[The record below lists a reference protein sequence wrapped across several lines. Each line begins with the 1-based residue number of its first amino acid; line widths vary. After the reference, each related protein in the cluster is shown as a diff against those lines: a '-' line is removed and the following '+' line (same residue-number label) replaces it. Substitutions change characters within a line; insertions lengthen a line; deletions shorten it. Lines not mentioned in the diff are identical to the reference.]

1 MPFRHPLEAA
11 LQARSL
17 AVTTGHPVVAGFGPG
32 AAVLQKS
39 VLGAPYASPLTAV
52 REYLTIV
59 GGLLAGQ
66 AVEHQGEYF
75 SCRINMGWQP
85 GPPVELGLGVLRP
98 AMARLAGELADVAI
112 TWLTPAGYLRDV
124 IVPALREGARAAGRP
139 VPRLAAIVPVALS
152 APDRDPADLVLAAN
166 SGHLSMPHYQ
176 DMLRRSGIEVDP
188 GQPRRDG
195 QGRGREQRLCQRRP
209 RRVAGGAAGVSDGR
223 GGRDRAEHHRGLP
236 AVRPAR
242 RAGRAG
248 NDPEGG
254 RGVNPRPFEY
264 QGVPELGISRML
276 LVVTG
281 SVSAADLPFWVE
293 WLRASYPDLQIR
305 VVVTRSAERFVTR
318 VALAGRSGG
327 EAFLD
332 AWPDDESVARHVEW
346 ERWAQA
352 IVVYPATLNF
362 IARLALGL
370 ADTPAMLAA
379 QCATVPVVLAP
390 ALPPGGLDSAA
401 YQLHWTALHARRNVA
416 VAPPRPG
423 ASVTTGQE
431 DAWVPALMPD
441 VLELVE
447 QRRVELATGA
457 GAVTAG
463 GGVPRGP
470 GAGMTAAAARGA
482 GGHDDRHSG
491 AGGPVRHRAA
501 PDDDL
506 RRRGRRVRLDQVSGA
521 ARPGAVLAG
530 ES

>member
-1 MPFRHPLEAA
+1 M
-11 LQARSL
+11 S
-17 AVTTGHPVVAGFGPG
+17 
-32 AAVLQKS
+32 
-39 VLGAPYASPLTAV
+39 
-52 REYLTIV
+52 
-59 GGLLAGQ
+59 
-66 AVEHQGEYF
+66 
-75 SCRINMGWQP
+75 
-85 GPPVELGLGVLRP
+85 
-98 AMARLAGELADVAI
+98 
-112 TWLTPAGYLRDV
+112 
-124 IVPALREGARAAGRP
+124 
-139 VPRLAAIVPVALS
+139 
-152 APDRDPADLVLAAN
+152 
-166 SGHLSMPHYQ
+166 
-176 DMLRRSGIEVDP
+176 
-188 GQPRRDG
+188 
-195 QGRGREQRLCQRRP
+195 
-209 RRVAGGAAGVSDGR
+209 
-223 GGRDRAEHHRGLP
+223 
-236 AVRPAR
+236 
-242 RAGRAG
+242 
-248 NDPEGG
+248 
-254 RGVNPRPFEY
+254 PRPFEY

-327 EAFLD
+327 EVFLD

-447 QRRVELATGA
+447 QRRLELATGA
-457 GAVTAG
+457 GA
-463 GGVPRGP
+463 
-470 GAGMTAAAARGA
+470 ARPA
-482 GGHDDRHSG
+482 VASLAD
-491 AGGPVRHRAA
+491 
-501 PDDDL
+501 
-506 RRRGRRVRLDQVSGA
+506 RVRA
-521 ARPGAVLAG
+521 
-530 ES
+530 